1 VVWGY
6 KTSLLLH
13 FHLRGVVWAYKT
25 SLLLHFHLREVVW
38 AYKTSL
44 LFHFHLRDMV
54 WAYKTSL
61 LLHFHLSAYTKPG
74 DFASISTIF
83 RLEVRTV
90 LTVLY
95 IFFFIL

>member
-1 VVWGY
+1 MALVKY
-6 KTSLLLH
+6 NQHSLQQYCSH
-13 FHLRGVVWAYKT
+13 VENTCMTA
-25 SLLLHFHLREVVW
+25 SFHLREVVW

>member
-1 VVWGY
+1 MALVKY
-6 KTSLLLH
+6 NQHSLQQYCSH
-13 FHLRGVVWAYKT
+13 VENTCMTA
-25 SLLLHFHLREVVW
+25 SFHLREV
-38 AYKTSL
+38 
-44 LFHFHLRDMV
+44 V